1 MRYAK
6 RAGRAQ
12 YILLD
17 WVLYYN
23 RQACSLGE
31 DGLGLAAGAEVA
43 LEALAEAGGVIAET
57 TAGAIAAEVVALA
70 EEDVI
75 AGGAFF
81 EGAVGATGA
90 EVANA
95 TDVLE
100 GIPGLGVG
108 LGGLVGE
115 LFLLDAAATA
125 VAVGGAY
132 GTLAG
137 LAVVAIEAL
146 AFTGLAVAHALHG
159 AFDLG
164 VGAIVSGGVVN
175 PGSGLGAGTD
185 GAIVSGPGGVSVLG
199 TGVASAL
206 VVAAAGAVATAAVG
220 AVRRNGDEGDEG
232 DKYLEHGVYAVE
244 SCDNADIVGIE
255 PP

>member
-1 MRYAK
+1 MK
-6 RAGRAQ
+6 TH
-12 YILLD
+12 
-17 WVLYYN
+17 
-23 RQACSLGE
+23 SLGE
-31 DGLGLAAGAEVA
+31 NGLGLAAGAEVA
-43 LEALAEAGGVIAET
+43 LEALAEARGVIAEA
-57 TAGAIAAEVVALA
+57 TARAVTAEVVAFA
-70 EEDVI
+70 EEDVV

-81 EGAVGATGA
+81 EGAVRATGA

-108 LGGLVGE
+108 LGGLVGK

-175 PGSGLGAGTD
+175 PGGGLGAGTD

-206 VVAAAGAVATAAVG
+206 VVAP
-220 AVRRNGDEGDEG
+220 
-232 DKYLEHGVYAVE
+232 
-244 SCDNADIVGIE
+244 C
-255 PP
+255 